1 MDLSGVDLVYG
12 GGAVKNACQ
21 VLEHPAACYVKLAKT
36 EEGGGSIWDFAASAC
51 LFEACGS
58 VVSDVFGAA
67 LDLNPVGSTFMHE
80 RGVLFAT
87 DADLARR
94 LRELVA
100 RRR

>member
-1 MDLSGVDLVYG
+1 M
-12 GGAVKNACQ
+12 
-21 VLEHPAACYVKLAKT
+21 
-36 EEGGGSIWDFAASAC
+36 
-51 LFEACGS
+51 
-58 VVSDVFGAA
+58 SDVFGAA

-100 RRR
+100 HRR